1 MTPTDTARC
10 EPPEELRGVDGWHVL
25 TSPSPYGYER
35 PWFWVPSSDG
45 GQAHWNNLGC
55 PAQAFHDGYRYI
67 APVTPPAVVAALV
80 EALEELVMACDLPG
94 DHCEVEQAMP
104 RARAALA
111 LYRGR
116 P

>member
-10 EPPEELRGVDGWHVL
+10 EPPEEWRERDGVHWLQYRDHPMNYADWIAAEQAWFFPHDQVV
-25 TSPSPYGYER
+25 SPVDSMSTE
-35 PWFWVPSSDG
+35 W
-45 GQAHWNNLGC
+45 
-55 PAQAFHDGYRYI
+55 RYL
-67 APVTPPAVVAALV
+67 APVTPPATVAALV

-104 RARAALA
+104 RALAALA